1 MTSLL
6 DAHSLSKSF
15 GSKLLFK
22 DISFTLCRG
31 DRIGLL
37 GPNGTGKST
46 LLKILTGEESPDKGH
61 ISKKQGLI
69 VGYASQ
75 APEFDSLSLE
85 EILMN
90 AVPRSDETELL
101 TRARI
106 LLSKMQ
112 FSDFEQNAQKLSGG
126 WKKRLDIARALML
139 QPDLLLLDEP
149 TNHLDVEG
157 ILWLEK
163 FLERERISYVAVS
176 HDRYFLEA
184 VSNKILELNPAYP
197 QGLLGFDGSLSS
209 FMEHKEAFLKAQEEQ
224 QRSLAGV
231 LRNEIEWLRKSP
243 KARTTKAESRVK
255 KAYQLMEE
263 FSEIKQRNQKT
274 KVSIEFSDSER
285 ATRKLITGK
294 NLALSLGGKPL
305 FNKLDLTLAPGMRLG
320 IVGKNGTGKTSL
332 LKVLAG
338 EISPDAGTLKYATD
352 IKLVYFDQH
361 REQIPLNLTLKEALS
376 ETSDTVNYR
385 GQDIHVNGWAKKFL
399 FSQDRLNVNVG
410 YLSGGERA
418 RLLIAKLMLKP
429 ADVLFLDEPTNDLDI
444 QTLEVIEES
453 LREFSGAV
461 VLISHD
467 RCLMD
472 RVCTQILGLGSAT
485 SGEYFADYSQW
496 ESTLVAAPEKKEA
509 PKKREEIEVIE
520 NKPQKQV
527 KLTFNE
533 QRELDGMEK
542 AIIGVEKTISDL
554 QKQLENISDAKKSL
568 ELYHQLGDEQ
578 KKLDAYFERWE
589 YLQSRISAA
598 IMNAHSPPKVKA

>member
-15 GSKLLFK
+15 GSKLLFNN
-22 DISFTLCRG
+22 ISFTLCKG

-37 GPNGTGKST
+37 GPNGSGKST
-46 LLKILTGEESPDKGH
+46 LLKILMGLESADSGR
-61 ISKKQGLI
+61 ISKRQGLI

-75 APEFDSLSLE
+75 SPEFDPLSLE
-85 EILMN
+85 EILMS
-90 AVPRSDETELL
+90 VCSGDETELL

-112 FSDFEQNAQKLSGG
+112 FTDFEQNAQKLSGG

-149 TNHLDVEG
+149 TNHLDLCG

-163 FLERERISYVAVS
+163 FLERERISYVVVS

-184 VSNKILELNPAYP
+184 VSDRILELNPAYP
-197 QGLLGFDGSLSS
+197 QGILGFEGTFSD
-209 FMEHKEAFLKAQEEQ
+209 FIEHKDAFLKMQEEQ
-224 QRSLAGV
+224 QRSLAGT
-231 LRNEIEWLRKSP
+231 LRTEMEWLRRSP
-243 KARTTKAESRVK
+243 KARTTKSESRVK

-263 FSEIKQRNQKT
+263 FSEIKKRNT
-274 KVSIEFSDSER
+274 VSKVSLEFSDSER
-285 ATRKLITGK
+285 ATRKLIAGK

-305 FNKLDLTLAPGMRLG
+305 FNKLDVTLAPGMRLG

-338 EISPDAGTLKYATD
+338 QIPQDSGTIKYATD

-361 REQIPLNLTLKEALS
+361 REQIPPHLTLKDALS
-376 ETSDTVNYR
+376 ETSDMVNYR

-399 FSQDRLNVNVG
+399 FPQDRLNITVG
-410 YLSGGERA
+410 CLSGGERA

-472 RVCTQILGLGSAT
+472 RVCTQILGLGEAS

-496 ESTLVAAPEKKEA
+496 EATLSEAPEKKEA
-509 PKKREEIEVIE
+509 PKKQIE
-520 NKPQKQV
+520 NKPQKAK
-527 KLTFNE
+527 KLSYNE
-533 QRELDGMEK
+533 QRELDGMEIT
-542 AIIGVEKTISDL
+542 IISVEEVIASL
-554 QKQLENISDAKKSL
+554 QKQLDTDSNPSL
-568 ELYHQLGDEQ
+568 ELYHKLAEEQ
-578 KKLDAYFERWE
+578 KKLDALFERWE
-589 YLQSRISAA
+589 YLQ
-598 IMNAHSPPKVKA
+598 NF

>member
-1 MTSLL
+1 MSSLL

-22 DISFTLCRG
+22 DISFTLCKG

-46 LLKILTGEESPDKGH
+46 LLKILTGEESPDRGH
-61 ISKKQGLI
+61 ISKRQGLI

-75 APEFDSLSLE
+75 SPEFAPLTLE
-85 EILMN
+85 EILMEGLKG
-90 AVPRSDETELL
+90 DEVELL

-112 FSDFEQNAQKLSGG
+112 FNDFEQNAQKLSGG

-149 TNHLDVEG
+149 TNHLDIEG

-176 HDRYFLEA
+176 HDRYFLES
-184 VSNKILELNPAYP
+184 VSNKILELNPSYP
-197 QGLLGFDGSLSS
+197 QGLLSYEGSLSA

-231 LRNEIEWLRKSP
+231 LRTEIEWLRKSP
-243 KARTTKAESRVK
+243 QARTTKSESRIK
-255 KAYQLMEE
+255 NAYRLMEE
-263 FSEIKQRNQKT
+263 FSEIKQRNQKV

-305 FNKLDLTLAPGMRLG
+305 FNKLDLTLTPGMRLG

-338 EISPDAGTLKYATD
+338 EVSQNEGTIKYATD

-361 REQIPLNLTLKEALS
+361 REQIPSHLTLKEALS

-399 FSQDRLNVNVG
+399 FSPDRLNINVSC
-410 YLSGGERA
+410 LSGGERA

-453 LREFSGAV
+453 LKDFSGAV

-472 RVCTQILGLGSAT
+472 RVCTQILGLGDAT

-496 ESTLVAAPEKKEA
+496 ETTLLDKAPEKKEV
-509 PKKREEIEVIE
+509 PKKQEVVE
-520 NKPQKQV
+520 NKAQKQA
-527 KLTFNE
+527 KLSYNE
-533 QRELDGMEK
+533 QRELNGMEK
-542 AIIGVEKTISDL
+542 AIITVEEAIASF
-554 QKQLENISDAKKSL
+554 QKQLENLTDAKKSL
-568 ELYHQLGDEQ
+568 ELYHQLGNEQ
-578 KKLDAYFERWE
+578 KKLDALFERWE
-589 YLQSRISAA
+589 YLQSRL
-598 IMNAHSPPKVKA
+598 

>member
-15 GSKLLFK
+15 GSKLLFNN
-22 DISFTLCRG
+22 ISFTLCKG

-37 GPNGTGKST
+37 GPNGSGKST
-46 LLKILTGEESPDKGH
+46 LLKILMGLESADSGR
-61 ISKKQGLI
+61 ISKRQGLI

-75 APEFDSLSLE
+75 SPEFDPLSLE
-85 EILMN
+85 EILMS
-90 AVPRSDETELL
+90 VCSGDETELL

-112 FSDFEQNAQKLSGG
+112 FTDFEQNAQKLSGG

-149 TNHLDVEG
+149 TNHLDLCG

-163 FLERERISYVAVS
+163 FLERERISYVVVS

-184 VSNKILELNPAYP
+184 VSDRILELNPAYP
-197 QGLLGFDGSLSS
+197 QGILGFEGTFSD
-209 FMEHKEAFLKAQEEQ
+209 FIEHKDAFLKMQEEQ
-224 QRSLAGV
+224 QRSLAGT
-231 LRNEIEWLRKSP
+231 LRTEMEWLRRSP
-243 KARTTKAESRVK
+243 KARTTKSESRVK

-263 FSEIKQRNQKT
+263 FSEIKKRNT
-274 KVSIEFSDSER
+274 VSKVSLEFSDSER
-285 ATRKLITGK
+285 ATRKLIAGK

-305 FNKLDLTLAPGMRLG
+305 FNKLDVTLAPGMRLG

-338 EISPDAGTLKYATD
+338 QIPQDSGTIKYATD

-361 REQIPLNLTLKEALS
+361 REQIPPHLTLKDALS
-376 ETSDTVNYR
+376 ETSDMVNYR

-399 FSQDRLNVNVG
+399 FPQDRLNITVG
-410 YLSGGERA
+410 CLSGGERA

-472 RVCTQILGLGSAT
+472 RVCTQILGLGEAS

-496 ESTLVAAPEKKEA
+496 EATLSEAPEKKEA
-509 PKKREEIEVIE
+509 PKKQIE
-520 NKPQKQV
+520 NKPQKAK
-527 KLTFNE
+527 KLSYNE
-533 QRELDGMEK
+533 QRELDGMEITIISVEE
-542 AIIGVEKTISDL
+542 AIASL
-554 QKQLENISDAKKSL
+554 QKQLDTDSNPSL
-568 ELYHQLGDEQ
+568 ELYHKLAEEQ
-578 KKLDAYFERWE
+578 KKLDALFERWE
-589 YLQSRISAA
+589 YLQ
-598 IMNAHSPPKVKA
+598 NF